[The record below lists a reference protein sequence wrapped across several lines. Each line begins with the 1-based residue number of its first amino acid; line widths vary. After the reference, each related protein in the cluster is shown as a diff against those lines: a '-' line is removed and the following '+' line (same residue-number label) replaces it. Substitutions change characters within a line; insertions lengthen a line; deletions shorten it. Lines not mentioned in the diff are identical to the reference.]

1 MTMIHL
7 DRKAARKL
15 KVRHDIDALARTVG
29 KNADR
34 LRRAAEDAESAAARG
49 SVDAA
54 DINLKTAI
62 NCARLL
68 RRQVR
73 ELGKLRRK
81 VGA

>member
-1 MTMIHL
+1 MTSLKL
-7 DRKAARKL
+7 DRHTERTML
-15 KVRHDIDALARTVG
+15 LRRQIDALARTVG
-29 KNADR
+29 QNADR

-49 SVDAA
+49 STDAA
-54 DINLKTAI
+54 DINIKTAI

-68 RRQVR
+68 RRQLH